1 MYLCSYCKPSNDEN
15 NLYIFTDFIFTC
27 GCNPVKYSDFRPEYT
42 EYRTNQEE
50 FKNLI
55 NLILKGCNY
64 FVDIQISKAIWCL
77 TLVLFELMLFFGGKQ
92 LLSKEGIVLSVV
104 GCIFFYVIQAMFIWL
119 RMKKH
124 EIKIRE
130 ILRIEN
136 SLKYGSRGLYWDV
149 GPSCKFLHLKLD
161 YNSGNMPLL
170 SHDNIQMEMPPL
182 VLNMDINIGG
192 LENSTSKS
200 INKFLSL
207 MSLFSVVSVIIAC
220 THIIMLRAN
229 YF

>member
-1 MYLCSYCKPSNDEN
+1 MYLCPCCKPSNDEN

-42 EYRTNQEE
+42 DYRTNQEE

-55 NLILKGCNY
+55 NLILKQCN
-64 FVDIQISKAIWCL
+64 FFFDIQLFKVIWIL
-77 TLVLFELMLFFGGKQ
+77 TLVLFELMLFLGGMPLFSQ
-92 LLSKEGIVLSVV
+92 IGIAFSIL
-104 GCIFFYVIQAMFIWL
+104 GCALFYVAQAMFLCL

-124 EIKIRE
+124 EITIRE

-136 SLKYGSRGLYWDV
+136 SIKYGSRGLYWDV
-149 GPSCKFLHLKLD
+149 GPSCKFLHLKLN

-170 SHDNIQMEMPPL
+170 LNENIQLQMPPL
-182 VLNMDINIGG
+182 IVNMDINIGG

-200 INKFLSL
+200 IYKFLSL
-207 MSLFSVVSVIIAC
+207 MSLFSVASVIIVFI
-220 THIIMLRAN
+220 HIVILKMN
-229 YF
+229 GF